1 MPVSILY
8 RKGMPGLTIE
18 LRSQQEQNEFNLH
31 RWDELLADPEL
42 ARIEGRIETDRH
54 GQIIMSPPPS
64 ARHGS
69 FQFKMGDALRDLMQ
83 NGEVLTECPI
93 STADGVRAADVAWAS
108 DETML
113 GLGNRACFL
122 RCPEICV
129 EVLSPRNT
137 KREIDEKKALYF
149 DAGAREV
156 WVCEESGEVNFFTD
170 PHSEPTER
178 SKICPQFPRNIR
190 NK

>member
-1 MPVSILY
+1 M
-8 RKGMPGLTIE
+8 GMAGLTIE
-18 LRSQQEQNEFNLH
+18 LRSQPEQNEFNLR
-31 RWDELLADPEL
+31 RWDELLDDPVL

-64 ARHGS
+64 ARHGT
-69 FQFKMGDALRDLMQ
+69 FQSKISYALRDLMSD
-83 NGEVLTECPI
+83 GEVVTECPI

-108 DETML
+108 DATMRE
-113 GLGNRACFL
+113 LGNRSCFP

-129 EVLSPRNT
+129 EVLSPRNM

-156 WVCEESGEVNFFTD
+156 WVCEQGGEMKFFTD
-170 PHSEPTER
+170 AR
-178 SKICPQFPRNIR
+178 SAAKESSKLCPRFPKKIG
-190 NK
+190 KK